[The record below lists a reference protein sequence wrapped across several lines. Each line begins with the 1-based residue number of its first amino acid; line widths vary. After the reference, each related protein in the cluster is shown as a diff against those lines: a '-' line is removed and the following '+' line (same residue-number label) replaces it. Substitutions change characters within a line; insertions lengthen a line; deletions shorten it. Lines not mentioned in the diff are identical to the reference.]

1 MVGPPITMILMSKGL
16 LSVQQEI
23 DVGFLETSI
32 LQDKTAPNP
41 KKKNNGTSRV
51 RERRTLL
58 R

>member
-41 KKKNNGTSRV
+41 KKKKQWNKQG
-51 RERRTLL
+51 
-58 R
+58 